1 MTASLAGQPLA
12 IDADGV
18 GFRYAGRRRP
28 ALVDVSFHLDPGECL
43 LVVGPSGSGKST
55 LALAIAGLVPR
66 ELPGE
71 WTGRLRLGDLDPAA
85 AARTA
90 VAARVGIVFQDP
102 ASQLVMDRV
111 EDDVAFGL
119 ENLGWPP
126 AAMRARVPEALA
138 LVGLAGFERR
148 RTTALSGG
156 EQQRLALAGVLAPRP
171 GVLVLDEPTANLDP
185 PGARAFA
192 ERLAEIRR
200 ARAATIV
207 LVEHRVEL
215 AWPLA
220 DWVLALGDEGG
231 PIEFGRPAEVLA
243 RSRARLERAGIWL
256 PTVDGLGSADAR
268 LGSAGG
274 WLGTTDGRSGS
285 ADGRAQAGDAA
296 AFPTSLGPAG
306 SDGRLPRP
314 PLSGDGGGS
323 PGPVEP
329 AADDGE
335 RPIIAEALDLAHS
348 YDGRS
353 PTLCEVSIALRA
365 GERVA
370 LVGPNGSG
378 KSTLGRLLVGLLR
391 PMHGRVRLAG
401 FDRARQPPADP
412 ARLAAAELA
421 RRAGYVFQD
430 PEQQFLT
437 TRVGDEVMV
446 GLRPAERPTA
456 VELMERIGLPLGEFG
471 DRSPYTLSGGE
482 QRRLSLACALVRRPA
497 LLVLDE
503 PTFGQDRRGYEE
515 LLAILAERVEAGA
528 AVLAAT
534 HDERLVADFARR
546 VVRLEAGRIVDDRRL
561 AETGSLRRS
570 GGPTPV
576 TAERAT
582 AGAPGEDD
590 P

>member
-1 MTASLAGQPLA
+1 MRAALLGAPLGIEA
-12 IDADGV
+12 CGV
-18 GFRYAGRRRP
+18 GFRYAGARGP
-28 ALVDVSFHLDPGECL
+28 ALVEVSFRLEPGECL

-66 ELPGE
+66 ELPGA
-71 WTGRLRLGDLDPAA
+71 WTGRLRVGGLDPLVAPP
-85 AARTA
+85 TA
-90 VAARVGIVFQDP
+90 LAARVGIVFQDP

-119 ENLGWPP
+119 ENLGWER
-126 AAMRARVPEALA
+126 AAMQARVPEALA

-220 DWVLALGDEGG
+220 DWVLALGEGG
-231 PIEFGRPAEVLA
+231 RPIEFGRPAEVLA
-243 RSRARLERAGIWL
+243 RSRGRLEAAGIWL
-256 PTVDGLGSADAR
+256 PDD
-268 LGSAGG
+268 
-274 WLGTTDGRSGS
+274 
-285 ADGRAQAGDAA
+285 
-296 AFPTSLGPAG
+296 PAG
-306 SDGRLPRP
+306 SDGRLR
-314 PLSGDGGGS
+314 
-323 PGPVEP
+323 
-329 AADDGE
+329 
-335 RPIIAEALDLAHS
+335 EALAAVEV
-348 YDGRS
+348 DGRS
-353 PTLCEVSIALRA
+353 PLLEATADGGDQPIVAGEALTHSYDRRSPSLRDVSIALSA

-391 PMHGRVRLAG
+391 PTSGRVRLAG

-437 TRVGDEVMV
+437 TRVADEVMV
-446 GLRPAERPTA
+446 GLRPNERPTA
-456 VELMERIGLPLGEFG
+456 VALMDRLGLPLEEFG
-471 DRSPYTLSGGE
+471 ERSPYTLSGGE

-497 LLVLDE
+497 LLILDE

-515 LLAILAERVEAGA
+515 LLAILTERVEAGTA
-528 AVLAAT
+528 ILAAT
-534 HDERLVADFARR
+534 HDERFVADFARR
-546 VVRLEAGRIVDDRRL
+546 VVRLEAGRVLDDRRL
-561 AETGSLRRS
+561 VDRRLVTAIAGGRRDAARRAEIGETGPALAAE
-570 GGPTPV
+570 GTP
-576 TAERAT
+576 
-582 AGAPGEDD
+582 
-590 P
+590 